1 MAGRVAPHE
10 LQKRAPAAQGFPQV
24 LQKKTASAAACGNA
38 VVAGCAG
45 AAWGRGSG
53 ESAQT
58 NATIQP
64 MNVHPARRFN
74 SNIPVKLGWFR
85 ARYAGRKYRN
95 RDTSRKMGWK

>member
-1 MAGRVAPHE
+1 
-10 LQKRAPAAQGFPQV
+10 
-24 LQKKTASAAACGNA
+24 
-38 VVAGCAG
+38 
-45 AAWGRGSG
+45 
-53 ESAQT
+53 
-58 NATIQP
+58 